1 MRRARSSSLASRALI
16 VLATIA
22 FLAGRP
28 AATAAETPQPSASY
42 APDRIIVLFRT
53 APTDTELEA
62 FEGRQFL
69 SLAAYIGLDYPPR
82 EGWDVFHIED
92 RMDAS
97 LVRGLLHA
105 DPLVCLA
112 ELIRRVSGT
121 RRRVLHQ
128 VGKMPQT
135 ACHCRARLPRWFRY
149 RLISQV
155 AFRGLPR
162 HQQAVRIRGMPRWS
176 WFLSRPGPQR
186 SPWRLLREVS
196 DPPPDGQVR

>member
-1 MRRARSSSLASRALI
+1 MRRARSSSLTSRALI

-28 AATAAETPQPSASY
+28 AATAAETPQPTASY

-82 EGWDVFHIED
+82 EGWYVFHIED

-105 DPLVCLA
+105 DPIVCLA
-112 ELIRRVSGT
+112 ELIPQGERHATTGTPPGREDAPDCVPLPSPAPTLVPLPADLEGSFLSAAESSIAATNSKRCLPST
-121 RRRVLHQ
+121 RRR
-128 VGKMPQT
+128 
-135 ACHCRARLPRWFRY
+135 
-149 RLISQV
+149 
-155 AFRGLPR
+155 
-162 HQQAVRIRGMPRWS
+162 
-176 WFLSRPGPQR
+176 
-186 SPWRLLREVS
+186 SPEV
-196 DPPPDGQVR
+196 V